1 MGLLLRSRGLMGMAQ
16 RQRAVEHFDF
26 DDALIAATGDKFAY
40 CRGKYLLE
48 PPANHLIVACDRL
61 LDAATFSEILD
72 RYETKYP
79 GADRRAVASMWSMHY
94 FSTLMISAAVHH
106 LALRR
111 SLPLGLADL
120 SVVLDPNTAEPRAFV
135 LAHIG
140 VDCPHGPV
148 HAALG
153 GVIRDHAE
161 PLIEAMAGHARLAK
175 KLLWTNVS
183 AYFSWII
190 KEIGHQ
196 VDPKLSVE
204 GLVLVNEPVWPDG
217 WKNPMFGMIRVARQQ
232 CGLEFS
238 NRKICCLRYALPGV
252 SGCGDICPLPHG
264 QTPIAALT

>member
-1 MGLLLRSRGLMGMAQ
+1 MGMAQ
-16 RQRAVEHFDF
+16 LQQNPMPLDF
-26 DDALIAATGDKFAY
+26 DGALMAATGDKFAY
-40 CRGKYLLE
+40 CHGKYLLAA
-48 PPANHLIVACDRL
+48 PSDHPTVACDRL
-61 LDAATFSEILD
+61 TDAATFSGILD

-111 SLPLGLADL
+111 TLPLGLGDL
-120 SVVLDPNTAEPRAFV
+120 RVVLDPKTAEPRAFV
-135 LAHIG
+135 LAHTG
-140 VDCPHGPV
+140 VDCDRGPV
-148 HAALG
+148 HASLG
-153 GVIRDHAE
+153 CVIRDHAE
-161 PLIEAMAGHARLAK
+161 PLIEAIAGHARLAK

-196 VDPKLSVE
+196 IDPKLSVE

-238 NRKICCLRYALPGV
+238 NRKVCCLRYALPGV

-264 QTPIAALT
+264 KLPVATLN

>member
-1 MGLLLRSRGLMGMAQ
+1 MGMAQ
-16 RQRAVEHFDF
+16 LQQLPAPFDF

-40 CRGKYLLE
+40 CQGKYLLK
-48 PPANHLIVACDRL
+48 PPAGHRIVACRRL
-61 LDAATFSEILD
+61 TDAATFAGILD

-106 LALRR
+106 LALRKT
-111 SLPLGLADL
+111 LPLGLADL

-135 LAHIG
+135 LAHTG
-140 VDCPHGPV
+140 VDCTRGPV
-148 HAALG
+148 HASLG
-153 GVIRDHAE
+153 CVVRDHAE
-161 PLIEAMAGHARLAK
+161 PLVEAMSGHARLAK

-183 AYFSWII
+183 AYLSWII

-196 VDPKLSVE
+196 VDPSLSVE

-264 QTPIAALT
+264 HVPAAVLN

>member
-1 MGLLLRSRGLMGMAQ
+1 MGMAQ
-16 RQRAVEHFDF
+16 RQQAMEPFDF
-26 DDALIAATGDKFAY
+26 DCALREATGDKFAY
-40 CRGKYLLE
+40 CQGKYLLAA
-48 PPANHLIVACDRL
+48 PADHRMVRCRDLT
-61 LDAATFSEILD
+61 DAATFSGILD
-72 RYETKYP
+72 RYQTKYP

-106 LALRR
+106 LALQR

-120 SVVLDPNTAEPRAFV
+120 QVVLDPVNAEPRAFV
-135 LAHIG
+135 LSHTG
-140 VDCPHGPV
+140 VDCAQATV
-148 HAALG
+148 HASLG
-153 GVIRDHAE
+153 YVIRNHAE
-161 PLIEAMAGHARLAK
+161 PLINAISAHAGLAK

-196 VDPKLSVE
+196 IDPKLSVE

-238 NRKICCLRYALPGV
+238 NRKVCCLRYALPGV
-252 SGCGDICPLPHG
+252 SGCGEMCPLPHG
-264 QTPIAALT
+264 KVPASTLN